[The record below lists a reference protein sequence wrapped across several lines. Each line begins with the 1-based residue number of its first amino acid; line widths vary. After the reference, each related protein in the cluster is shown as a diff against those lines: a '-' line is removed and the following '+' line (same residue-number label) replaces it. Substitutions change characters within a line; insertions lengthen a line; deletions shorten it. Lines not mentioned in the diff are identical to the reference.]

1 MFCFSPHY
9 LKKSQNVSL
18 EIKTILN
25 TTNTVYKKE
34 INENIPKITSLG
46 VRQIEKTEVNGW
58 VLPAY
63 SSNNKLKLPKE
74 VRKSSKMAAV
84 LSPDATRQ
92 ETCAAKNAAG
102 A

>member
-9 LKKSQNVSL
+9 LKKSQNVRL

-34 INENIPKITSLG
+34 ITENISLG